1 MRCWLR
7 AAGTRNSGNTWPEH
21 LTTEKG
27 NIMRVVQLSPHSLLF
42 PPAESALR
50 EPNGLLAVGGDL
62 SPARLMSAYRCGIF
76 PWFNPGEMILWWSPD
91 PRAVLFPADL
101 HISRSM
107 RRFLR
112 RCPFRFTLNYAFDQ
126 VIEACAEAR
135 SDGTWIGPQ
144 VAHAYHRLH
153 AEGLAHSIE
162 VWQGNTLVGGMYG
175 VAQGRLFCGESMFS
189 RCTNASKA
197 AMVMFCHHFVG
208 HGGQLLDCQ
217 VLNDHTASLGAT
229 EIPRRAF
236 LTALRDMQQ
245 QPLAEGCWQKQKLCL
260 PAVLPA
266 AGKPGLSP

>member
-1 MRCWLR
+1 
-7 AAGTRNSGNTWPEH
+7 
-21 LTTEKG
+21 
-27 NIMRVVQLSPHSLLF
+27 MRVVQLSPHSLLF
-42 PPAESALR
+42 PHAESALR

-112 RCPFRFTLNYAFDQ
+112 HCPFSFTLNHAFKQ
-126 VIEACAEAR
+126 VVDACAEAR

-144 VAHAYHRLH
+144 IARAYHRLH
-153 AEGLAHSIE
+153 QEGIAHSIE
-162 VWQGNTLVGGMYG
+162 VWLGGELVGGMYG

-189 RCTNASKA
+189 RSTNASKA
-197 AMVMFCHHFVG
+197 AMVVFCHHFTG

-236 LTALRDMQQ
+236 LTALREMQQ
-245 QPLAEGCWQKQKLCL
+245 QTLAEGCWQKQVLSL
-260 PAVLPA
+260 PPTLFTPA
-266 AGKPGLSP
+266 ASGPRP